1 MKKWIKIIFVI
12 LIIGFIGIQ
21 FVRPDKK
28 NPVTEKARDITS
40 FVHVPAEVMQVI
52 EHSCYDCHSN
62 FTHWPWYSNIA
73 PVSWLVANDVSEG
86 RDHMNFSEWDKNN
99 ITDHISFLDDI
110 CKEVKKGDMPLGKYT
125 ILHPDAKLSDADK
138 QLLCKWANAASDSL
152 MGN

>member
-1 MKKWIKIIFVI
+1 MKKWFKIISVI

-40 FVHVPAEVMQVI
+40 FVHVPNEVMQVI
-52 EHSCYDCHSN
+52 ERSCYDCHSN
-62 FTHWPWYSNIA
+62 FTHWPWYSNVA

-86 RDHMNFSEWDKNN
+86 RDHVNFSEWDKNN
-99 ITDHISFLDDI
+99 ITDQISLLDDI
-110 CKEVKKGDMPLGKYT
+110 CKRVKKGDMPLGKYI
-125 ILHPDAKLSDADK
+125 ILHSDAKLSDADK
-138 QLLCKWANAASDSL
+138 QLLCKWANTATDSL